1 MLQTVQKV
9 VYKGFGFKIFSDI
22 SLPELPKVSNQEDRE
37 DIIFEVEDLSGVWA
51 ELAEPNRYFV
61 INENFIMF
69 HIPNVA
75 IYSIQNGNRV
85 SVSPMEGSN
94 EDQVRLYLLGT
105 CMGALLMQRKILPL
119 HGSAIE
125 INGKAYAII
134 GDSGAGKSTLASAFL
149 QKGYQLISDDIIP
162 VSYTKGNKPIVTP
175 AYPQQKLWQESL
187 EAFGVASDNLRPIV
201 ERETK
206 FAVPVYS
213 QFANRH
219 LPLAGVFELVTTE
232 NENIHIEPIK
242 NLHRLH
248 TLFNHTYRNFLLA
261 PCGLLEWHFSFTANL
276 VNNIQLFQIRRPISR
291 FTANDLTGLI
301 LSTLNEGEIVW

>member
-9 VYKGFGFKIFSDI
+9 VYKGFGLKILSEI
-22 SLPELPKVSNQEDRE
+22 SLPELPKVSNHEDRE
-37 DIIFEVEDLSGVWA
+37 DIIFEFADLSTVWS
-51 ELAEPNRYFV
+51 ELAEPNRYFI

-75 IYSIQNGNRV
+75 IYSIQNGNKV
-85 SVSPMEGSN
+85 SVFPMEGSN
-94 EDQVRLYLLGT
+94 EDQVRLFLLGS

-119 HGSAIE
+119 YGSAIE

-162 VSYTKGNKPIVTP
+162 VSYTNGNKPIVTP

-187 EAFGVASDNLRPIV
+187 DAFGVASDNLRPIV

-206 FAVPVYS
+206 FAVPIYS

-219 LPLAGVFELVTTE
+219 LPLAGVFELVKTE

-248 TLFNHTYRNFLLA
+248 TLFYHTYRNIFLA
-261 PCGLLEWHFSFTANL
+261 PSGLLEWHFSFTTNL

-291 FTANDLTGLI
+291 FTANDLTELI
-301 LSTLNEGEIVW
+301 LSTLNEGEKV